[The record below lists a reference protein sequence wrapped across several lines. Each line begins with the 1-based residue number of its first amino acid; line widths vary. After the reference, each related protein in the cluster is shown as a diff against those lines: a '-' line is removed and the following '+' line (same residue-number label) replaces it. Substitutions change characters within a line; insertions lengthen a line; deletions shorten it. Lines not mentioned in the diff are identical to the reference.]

1 MRMSVDFDL
10 VAFRLPPEMLNERRV
25 TPKKI
30 AKRRRH
36 WVKFPMAWYEP
47 LNGASGQTYRV
58 ALHLLY
64 LHWRGKG
71 EPIKL
76 ANGMLKEDG
85 ISRHTKRRALLDL
98 ERRGIITVE
107 WRPKR
112 SPIVTLC
119 F

>member
-1 MRMSVDFDL
+1 MSVDFDL

-36 WVKFPMAWYEP
+36 WVKFPLTWHEP
-47 LNGASGQTYRV
+47 LKGASGQTYRV

-64 LHWRGKG
+64 LHWKGKG

-85 ISRHTKRRALLDL
+85 VSRYSKRRALVYL
-98 ERRGIITVE
+98 ERRGVISVE
-107 WRPKR
+107 RRLSK